1 MLEEEVIRSIFVSL
15 IRLSDV
21 RQKTSC
27 SHCRPRVWSDVL
39 TTRGFVMRASYSAL
53 LLIVLVTLAAAG
65 CSTPGAQG
73 TTPPAGGGGGRGG
86 GGAGGPVPV
95 TVGRAVQ
102 KPVPLTIEVIG
113 IKGAR
118 SFSPNP
124 ESIAAGQMVVWHN
137 GDIETHHVVLDDRSV
152 DTGNLRPGA
161 WSAPMPI
168 GTAGPYHCTIHP
180 SMVGTISR

>member
-1 MLEEEVIRSIFVSL
+1 
-15 IRLSDV
+15 
-21 RQKTSC
+21 
-27 SHCRPRVWSDVL
+27 
-39 TTRGFVMRASYSAL
+39 MRASYSAL

-113 IKGAR
+113 
-118 SFSPNP
+118 SVEPSSTV
-124 ESIAAGQMVVWHN
+124 SIRAQVTGLLNAVNFKEGDDVREGQ
-137 GDIETHHVVLDDRSV
+137 VLFE
-152 DTGNLRPGA
+152 
-161 WSAPMPI
+161 
-168 GTAGPYHCTIHP
+168 
-180 SMVGTISR
+180 